1 MDYAGEPPP
10 EEQMS
15 TQKEHHHQKV
25 GSQRARPSSRSH
37 IQVEHNLCSKDIL
50 SGHGKLLRKRSHCF
64 LQGSACSASSGH
76 KRRR

>member
-25 GSQRARPSSRSH
+25 GSQRVKPSRRG
-37 IQVEHNLCSKDIL
+37 QGELEKKNALQLL
-50 SGHGKLLRKRSHCF
+50 SQDVF
-64 LQGSACSASSGH
+64 IANPSGGLH
-76 KRRR
+76 KSEVPQKHAP